1 MYWRGEDGRMS
12 PVVATER
19 RPTRRQDMGPAF
31 APNGAVYVVDVQTFL
46 ARPDFMPP
54 GTVGL
59 VMPSDRSIDINDAAD
74 IDLAEALAHK
84 YE

>member
-1 MYWRGEDGRMS
+1 
-12 PVVATER
+12 
-19 RPTRRQDMGPAF
+19 
-31 APNGAVYVVDVQTFL
+31 
-46 ARPDFMPP
+46 
-54 GTVGL
+54 VGL